1 MSAHARILVV
11 EDEPRLAEILR
22 LYLERDGHRVT
33 VVGDGRAA
41 IEAVD
46 RDPVDLVVLDLMLP
60 GVSGEAVLGAIRE
73 RGDTPVLIASAKRS
87 DLERI
92 SGLRMGADDYLA
104 KPFNPHEL
112 TARVAAVLRRSGGP
126 GTTAAGA
133 SARPRASCRSTPA
146 GSSSIRPAGD
156 TRVARRRA
164 RPADRPSAGR
174 LTPGELGLLA
184 ALARRPGSVLT
195 RDQLLERRH
204 PPAGRGVRPG
214 HRRPRRQPAAQA
226 RRRRRRGRGSSRPSR
241 RRATG
246 WSRAG
251 TRRER
256 RDRGAAS
263 ARRRSLAWR
272 LGLLLGV
279 AVIAVLLLVG
289 IVVNRVVSSSFETV
303 LTDQQQQRLDD
314 ASLTLADR
322 LSRPAGLARAQAL
335 VMRLATSLDGE
346 IRVIGTDGTTLAAF
360 GRAPD
365 RRPGALRDADRGRRH
380 ARGDARSRPCRRARA
395 TAGFLRAVQRH
406 ARGARPGQRARDRAR
421 VDLDRRPA
429 DPPAARRGDRR
440 ATARGGRD
448 GARATGGDD
457 RESTELAD
465 AFNAMADRLERSE
478 MLRRRA
484 ASDIAHDL
492 ATPATVLES
501 QLQAM
506 IDGVVPTDAAGLEAA
521 RSTAAALGGVVAD
534 IDDLARAEAAPLQAR
549 PAAVDLTV
557 SIPEVALALD
567 GQRRDRSARIDVEV
581 EPGSIAVGGP
591 RAPRPRAAQRRRQR
605 ARPQPD
611 GGVVAVTAGRGRPAR
626 CGSTS
631 PTRDRAS
638 RPMTSTTSSSA
649 SIAPTPPARP
659 TR

>member
-1 MSAHARILVV
+1 MPARARILVV

-46 RDPVDLVVLDLMLP
+46 REPVDLVVLDLMLP

-112 TARVAAVLRRSGGP
+112 TARVAAVLRRSAGP
-126 GTTAAGA
+126 GRRPRRAP

-146 GSSSIRPAGD
+146 GSSSIPPAGD

-195 RDQLLERRH
+195 RDQLLE
-204 PPAGRGVRPG
+204 AVT
-214 HRRPRRQPAAQA
+214 RRPDEVYDRVIDVHVANLRRKLGDDAARPWLIETIPQTGYRLVA
-226 RRRRRRGRGSSRPSR
+226 SRDPRDVSG
-241 RRATG
+241 AT
-246 WSRAG
+246 AVP
-251 TRRER
+251 
-256 RDRGAAS
+256 AS

-279 AVIAVLLLVG
+279 AVLAVLLLVG
-289 IVVNRVVSSSFETV
+289 IVVNRVVSGSFETV

-335 VMRLATSLDGE
+335 VTRLATSLGGE

-365 RRPGALRDADRGRRH
+365 RRPGALRRR
-380 ARGDARSRPCRRARA
+380 RSRPTAPLVATLEADVPARA
-395 TAGFLRAVQRH
+395 G
-406 ARGARPGQRARDRAR
+406 
-421 VDLDRRPA
+421 
-429 DPPAARRGDRR
+429 DP
-440 ATARGGRD
+440 
-448 GARATGGDD
+448 
-457 RESTELAD
+457 
-465 AFNAMADRLERSE
+465 RL
-478 MLRRRA
+478 
-484 ASDIAHDL
+484 
-492 ATPATVLES
+492 
-501 QLQAM
+501 
-506 IDGVVPTDAAGLEAA
+506 
-521 RSTAAALGGVVAD
+521 
-534 IDDLARAEAAPLQAR
+534 
-549 PAAVDLTV
+549 
-557 SIPEVALALD
+557 
-567 GQRRDRSARIDVEV
+567 
-581 EPGSIAVGGP
+581 
-591 RAPRPRAAQRRRQR
+591 
-605 ARPQPD
+605 
-611 GGVVAVTAGRGRPAR
+611 PAR
-626 CGSTS
+626 CSTS
-631 PTRDRAS
+631 RCWSPAS
-638 RPMTSTTSSSA
+638 
-649 SIAPTPPARP
+649 
-659 TR
+659 